1 MSIITLNGIKITPT
15 PFINITMSSEF
26 KEDGT
31 IKKTTRNIELKGK
44 IIAYDPIVGKPGI
57 GYDRGSVEFGT
68 YPNDTDAASDAN
80 YPSKIITK
88 MAALEALVTQK
99 IDKYYIEA
107 AGVSIPTISSDG
119 TTDITLKSKSFQLE
133 ANSLICDYTIV
144 FEQVIKDSEEIN
156 ESWSLQPSDEYD
168 RFVKVDRTRSIQ
180 LKNKT
185 VGGVEKKGW
194 ELGIIA
200 LTPTS
205 SSTGAA
211 TYISGIPSGKE
222 YGKTTNYSVNTEKNT
237 VECTESWTISDLP
250 YTVELTTTTKKSSE
264 SFYNS
269 ASMQG
274 TITGYGKN
282 KYTEANT
289 YYQTIKKWVIGDT
302 FSIAN
307 AGLTNARVKSVS
319 EGINK
324 TSGVITFSVDVSE
337 GIEEDGERYKSISY
351 TDTPPTDL
359 YATIQAVGKPEGPII
374 QKIKGKKNGVKT
386 VTVEVLYSDGSNK
399 PPDVAKYAPTGTN
412 FVEKDDSTFDYNT
425 RKVTRSVVWNYK

>member
-1 MSIITLNGIKITPT
+1 MALVKLNNVEITPT

-31 IKKTTRNIELKGK
+31 VKKTVRNIELKGK
-44 IIAYDPIVGKPGI
+44 IIAYDPVIGKPGI
-57 GYDRGSVEFGT
+57 GFQRGSV
-68 YPNDTDAASDAN
+68 DTDAASDAN

-99 IDKYYIEA
+99 IDKFYIEA
-107 AGVSIPTISSDG
+107 AGVLIPTISSDG
-119 TTDITLKSKSFQLE
+119 TTDISLKSKSFQLE

-211 TYISGIPSGKE
+211 TYISGIPSGNE

-237 VECTESWTISDLP
+237 VECSESWTISNLP

-289 YYQTIKKWVIGDT
+289 YYQSIKKWVIGNT

-307 AGLTNARVKSVS
+307 AGLTNARVKSIS

-359 YATIQAVGKPEGPII
+359 YATIPAVGKPEGPII

-399 PPDVAKYAPTGTN
+399 PPDVADYAPTGTS

>member
-1 MSIITLNGIKITPT
+1 MALVKLNNVEITPT
-15 PFINITMSSEF
+15 PLINITMSSEF

-31 IKKTTRNIELKGK
+31 VKKTIRNIELKGK
-44 IIAYDPIVGKPGI
+44 IIAYDPVIGKPGI
-57 GYDRGSVEFGT
+57 GFQRGSV
-68 YPNDTDAASDAN
+68 DTDAVSDAN

-99 IDKYYIEA
+99 IDKFYIEA
-107 AGVSIPTISSDG
+107 AGVLIPTISGDG
-119 TTDITLKSKSFQLE
+119 TTNITLKSKSFQLE

-144 FEQVIKDSEEIN
+144 FEQLIKDSEEIN

-211 TYISGIPSGKE
+211 TYISGIPTGKE

-282 KYTEANT
+282 KFTEANT
-289 YYQTIKKWVIGDT
+289 YYQTIKKWVLGST
-302 FSIAN
+302 FSIPN
-307 AGLTNARVKSVS
+307 AGLTNAKVKSVS

-337 GIEEDGERYKSISY
+337 GIEEDGERYKSITY

-359 YATIQAVGKPEGPII
+359 YATIPAVGKPEGPII

-399 PPDVAKYAPTGTN
+399 PPDVADYAPTGTS

>member
-1 MSIITLNGIKITPT
+1 MALVKLNNVEITPT

-31 IKKTTRNIELKGK
+31 VKKTVRNIELKGK
-44 IIAYDPIVGKPGI
+44 IIAYDPVIGKPGI
-57 GYDRGSVEFGT
+57 GFQRGSV
-68 YPNDTDAASDAN
+68 DTDAASDAN

-99 IDKYYIEA
+99 IDKFYIEA
-107 AGVSIPTISSDG
+107 AGVLIPTISSDG
-119 TTDITLKSKSFQLE
+119 TTDISLKSKSFQLE

-200 LTPTS
+200 LTPTL
-205 SSTGAA
+205 SSTDAA
-211 TYISGIPSGKE
+211 TYMSGIPTGKE

-289 YYQTIKKWVIGDT
+289 YYQSIKKWVIGNT

-307 AGLTNARVKSVS
+307 AGLTNARVKSIS

-359 YATIQAVGKPEGPII
+359 YATIPAVGKPEGPII
-374 QKIKGKKNGVKT
+374 QKINGKKNGVKT
-386 VTVEVLYSDGSNK
+386 VTVEVLYNDGSNK
-399 PPDVAKYAPTGTN
+399 PPDVADYAPTGTS

>member
-1 MSIITLNGIKITPT
+1 MALVKLNNVEITPT

-31 IKKTTRNIELKGK
+31 VKKTVRNIELKGK
-44 IIAYDPIVGKPGI
+44 IIAYDPVIGKPGI
-57 GYDRGSVEFGT
+57 GSTNGVPRGSV
-68 YPNDTDAASDAN
+68 DTDAASDAN

-99 IDKYYIEA
+99 IDKFYIEA
-107 AGVSIPTISSDG
+107 AGVLIPTISSDG
-119 TTDITLKSKSFQLE
+119 TTDISLKSKSFQLE

-205 SSTGAA
+205 SSTSAA
-211 TYISGIPSGKE
+211 TYISGIPSGNE

-289 YYQTIKKWVIGDT
+289 YYQSIKKWVIGNT

-307 AGLTNARVKSVS
+307 AGLTNARVKSIS

-359 YATIQAVGKPEGPII
+359 YATIPAVGKPEGPII
-374 QKIKGKKNGVKT
+374 QKINGKKNGVKT
-386 VTVEVLYSDGSNK
+386 VTVEVLYNDGSNK
-399 PPDVAKYAPTGTN
+399 PPDVADYAPTGTS

>member
-1 MSIITLNGIKITPT
+1 M
-15 PFINITMSSEF
+15 
-26 KEDGT
+26 
-31 IKKTTRNIELKGK
+31 
-44 IIAYDPIVGKPGI
+44 
-57 GYDRGSVEFGT
+57 
-68 YPNDTDAASDAN
+68 
-80 YPSKIITK
+80 
-88 MAALEALVTQK
+88 
-99 IDKYYIEA
+99 
-107 AGVSIPTISSDG
+107 
-119 TTDITLKSKSFQLE
+119 
-133 ANSLICDYTIV
+133 

-200 LTPTS
+200 LTPTL
-205 SSTGAA
+205 SSTDAA
-211 TYISGIPSGKE
+211 TYMSGIPTGKE

-289 YYQTIKKWVIGDT
+289 YYQSIKKWVIGNT

-307 AGLTNARVKSVS
+307 AGLTNARVKSIS

-359 YATIQAVGKPEGPII
+359 YATIPAVGKPEGPII
-374 QKIKGKKNGVKT
+374 QKINGKKNGVKT
-386 VTVEVLYSDGSNK
+386 VTVEVLYNDGSNK
-399 PPDVAKYAPTGTN
+399 PPDVADYAPTGTS

>member
-1 MSIITLNGIKITPT
+1 MALVKLNNVEITPT

-31 IKKTTRNIELKGK
+31 VKKTVRNIELKGK
-44 IIAYDPIVGKPGI
+44 IIAYDPVIGKPGI
-57 GYDRGSVEFGT
+57 GFQRGSV
-68 YPNDTDAASDAN
+68 DTDAASDAN

-99 IDKYYIEA
+99 IDKFYIEA
-107 AGVSIPTISSDG
+107 AGVLIPTISSDG
-119 TTDITLKSKSFQLE
+119 TTDISLKSKSFQLE

-205 SSTGAA
+205 SSTDAA
-211 TYISGIPSGKE
+211 TYISGIPSGNE

-237 VECTESWTISDLP
+237 VECSESWTISNLP

-289 YYQTIKKWVIGDT
+289 YYQSIKKWVIGNT

-307 AGLTNARVKSVS
+307 AGLTNARVKSIS

-337 GIEEDGERYKSISY
+337 GIEEDGERYKSITY

-359 YATIQAVGKPEGPII
+359 YATIPAVGKPEGPII

-399 PPDVAKYAPTGTN
+399 PPDVADYAPTGTS

>member
-1 MSIITLNGIKITPT
+1 MALVKLNNVEITPT

-31 IKKTTRNIELKGK
+31 IKKTIRNIELKGK
-44 IIAYDPIVGKPGI
+44 IIAYDPVIGKPGI
-57 GYDRGSVEFGT
+57 GFQRGSV
-68 YPNDTDAASDAN
+68 DTDAASDAG

-107 AGVSIPTISSDG
+107 AGVSIPTISSNG

-185 VGGVEKKGW
+185 VAGVEKKGW

-205 SSTGAA
+205 SSAGAA

-250 YTVELTTTTKKSSE
+250 YTVELTTTYKKSSE

-289 YYQTIKKWVIGDT
+289 YYQSIKKWVIGDT

-351 TDTPPTDL
+351 TDTPPSDL
-359 YATIQAVGKPEGPII
+359 YATIQAIGKPEGPII

>member
-1 MSIITLNGIKITPT
+1 MAIVTLNGIEITPT

-31 IKKTTRNIELKGK
+31 VKKTVKNIELKGK
-44 IIAYDPIVGKPGI
+44 IIAYDPIIGKPGI
-57 GYDRGSVEFGT
+57 GFGRGPV
-68 YPNDTDAASDAN
+68 DADAASDAG
-80 YPSKIITK
+80 YPSKTITK

-99 IDKYYIEA
+99 IDNYYIEA
-107 AGVSIPTISSDG
+107 AGVSIPTISSNG

-200 LTPTS
+200 LTPTL
-205 SSTGAA
+205 SSTDAA
-211 TYISGIPSGKE
+211 TYMSGIPTGKE

>member
-1 MSIITLNGIKITPT
+1 MAIVTLNGIEITPT

-31 IKKTTRNIELKGK
+31 VKKTVKNIELKGK
-44 IIAYDPIVGKPGI
+44 IIAYDPIIGKPGI
-57 GYDRGSVEFGT
+57 GFGRGSV
-68 YPNDTDAASDAN
+68 DADAASDAG
-80 YPSKIITK
+80 YPSKTITK

-99 IDKYYIEA
+99 IDNYYIEA
-107 AGVSIPTISSDG
+107 AGVSIPTISSNG

-211 TYISGIPSGKE
+211 TYISGIPSGNE

-282 KYTEANT
+282 KYAEANT
-289 YYQTIKKWVIGDT
+289 YYQSIKKWVIGDT

>member
-1 MSIITLNGIKITPT
+1 MAIVTLNGIEITPT

-31 IKKTTRNIELKGK
+31 VKKTVKNIELKGK
-44 IIAYDPIVGKPGI
+44 IIAYDPIIGKPGI
-57 GYDRGSVEFGT
+57 GFGRGSV
-68 YPNDTDAASDAN
+68 DADAASDAG
-80 YPSKIITK
+80 YPSKTITK

-99 IDKYYIEA
+99 IDNYYIEA
-107 AGVSIPTISSDG
+107 AGVSIPTISSNG

-200 LTPTS
+200 LTPTL
-205 SSTGAA
+205 SSTDAA
-211 TYISGIPSGKE
+211 TYMSGIPTGKE

-282 KYTEANT
+282 KYAEANT
-289 YYQTIKKWVIGDT
+289 YYQSIKKWVIGDT

-319 EGINK
+319 
-324 TSGVITFSVDVSE
+324 
-337 GIEEDGERYKSISY
+337 
-351 TDTPPTDL
+351 
-359 YATIQAVGKPEGPII
+359 
-374 QKIKGKKNGVKT
+374 
-386 VTVEVLYSDGSNK
+386 
-399 PPDVAKYAPTGTN
+399 
-412 FVEKDDSTFDYNT
+412 
-425 RKVTRSVVWNYK
+425 

>member
-1 MSIITLNGIKITPT
+1 MALVKLNNVEITPT

-31 IKKTTRNIELKGK
+31 VKKTVRNIELKGK
-44 IIAYDPIVGKPGI
+44 IIAYDPVIGKPGI
-57 GYDRGSVEFGT
+57 GFQRGSV
-68 YPNDTDAASDAN
+68 DTDAASDAG

-88 MAALEALVTQK
+88 MAAHEALVTQK

-144 FEQVIKDSEEIN
+144 FEQIIKDSEEIN

-194 ELGIIA
+194 ELGLEK
-200 LTPTS
+200 LTPS
-205 SSTGAA
+205 VYNAA
-211 TYISGIPSGKE
+211 SIGTYISGIPTGNE
-222 YGKTTNYSVNTEKNT
+222 YGKATNYSVNTEKNT

-250 YTVELTTTTKKSSE
+250 YTVELTTTSKKSSE

-282 KYTEANT
+282 KFTEANT

-302 FSIAN
+302 FSIPN

-337 GIEEDGERYKSISY
+337 GIEEDGERYKSITY

-359 YATIQAVGKPEGPII
+359 YATIPAVGKPEGPII

-399 PPDVAKYAPTGTN
+399 PPDVADYAPTGTS
-412 FVEKDDSTFDYNT
+412 FVEKDDSTFDYST

>member
-1 MSIITLNGIKITPT
+1 MAIVTLNGIEITPT

-31 IKKTTRNIELKGK
+31 VKKTVKNIELKGK
-44 IIAYDPIVGKPGI
+44 IIAYDPIIGKPGI
-57 GYDRGSVEFGT
+57 GFGRGPV
-68 YPNDTDAASDAN
+68 DADAASDAG
-80 YPSKIITK
+80 YPSKTITK

-99 IDKYYIEA
+99 IDNYYIEA
-107 AGVSIPTISSDG
+107 AGVSIPTISSNG

-144 FEQVIKDSEEIN
+144 FEQVIKDSEEIH

-200 LTPTS
+200 LTPTL
-205 SSTGAA
+205 SSTDAA
-211 TYISGIPSGKE
+211 TYMSGIPTGKE

>member
-1 MSIITLNGIKITPT
+1 MALVKLNNVEITPT

-31 IKKTTRNIELKGK
+31 VKKTVRNIELKGK
-44 IIAYDPIVGKPGI
+44 IIAYDPVIGKPGI
-57 GYDRGSVEFGT
+57 GFQRGSV
-68 YPNDTDAASDAN
+68 DTDAASDAN

-99 IDKYYIEA
+99 IDKFYIETPTA
-107 AGVSIPTISSDG
+107 GAGVSIPTVTG
-119 TTDITLKSKSFQLE
+119 NGLTDITLKSKSFQLE

-144 FEQVIKDSEEIN
+144 FEQIIKDSEEIN

-194 ELGIIA
+194 ELGMEK
-200 LTPTS
+200 LTPS
-205 SSTGAA
+205 VYNAA
-211 TYISGIPSGKE
+211 SIGTYISGIPTGNE
-222 YGKTTNYSVNTEKNT
+222 YGKATNYSVNTEKNT

-250 YTVELTTTTKKSSE
+250 YTVELTTTSKKSSE

-282 KYTEANT
+282 KFTEADT
-289 YYQTIKKWVIGDT
+289 YYKTIKKWVLGDT
-302 FSIAN
+302 FSIPN

-359 YATIQAVGKPEGPII
+359 YATIPAVGKPEGPII

-399 PPDVAKYAPTGTN
+399 PPDVADYAPTGTS

>member
-1 MSIITLNGIKITPT
+1 MALVKLNNVEITPT

-31 IKKTTRNIELKGK
+31 VKKTVRNIELKGK
-44 IIAYDPIVGKPGI
+44 IIAYDPVIGKPGI
-57 GYDRGSVEFGT
+57 GFQRGSV
-68 YPNDTDAASDAN
+68 DTDAASDAN

-99 IDKYYIEA
+99 IDKFYIEA
-107 AGVSIPTISSDG
+107 AGVLIPTISSDG
-119 TTDITLKSKSFQLE
+119 TTDISLKSKSFQLE

-200 LTPTS
+200 LTPTL
-205 SSTGAA
+205 SSTDAA
-211 TYISGIPSGKE
+211 TYMSGIPTGKE

-282 KYTEANT
+282 KYAEANT
-289 YYQTIKKWVIGDT
+289 YYQSIKKWVIGNT

-307 AGLTNARVKSVS
+307 AGLTNARVKSIS

-359 YATIQAVGKPEGPII
+359 YATIPAVGKPEGPII
-374 QKIKGKKNGVKT
+374 QKINGKKNGVKT
-386 VTVEVLYSDGSNK
+386 VTVEVLYNDGSNK
-399 PPDVAKYAPTGTN
+399 PPDVADYAPTGTS